1 MILINY
7 QSAKKSEPDILRK
20 GGNRAMPINIV
31 IADDHPLTRSGLVE
45 WIKRNESFVLTAEV
59 GDGNAA
65 WAVIES
71 ERPDIALLD
80 IQMPGLNGIAV
91 AQKIKDAGL
100 PTRPIMLTSFNAQ
113 PYVMAS
119 LRAGA
124 TGFVLKTTAVREIE
138 VAIKQVMNGG
148 FYLDSHV
155 ASALGDS
162 DEMPEA
168 LSARER
174 EVLLVTSKGF
184 SIKEIALKLCITER
198 TVQAHLTSVYSKFGC
213 RGKGE
218 ALLVALKYG
227 IITLDELLDG
237 TSLDE
242 APAQ

>member
-1 MILINY
+1 MTVSIL
-7 QSAKKSEPDILRK
+7 
-20 GGNRAMPINIV
+20 
-31 IADDHPLTRSGLVE
+31 IADDHPLTRSGLAE
-45 WIKRNESFVLTAEV
+45 WIKRNPNFVLTAEV
-59 GDGNAA
+59 GDGKTA
-65 WAVIES
+65 WEEIES
-71 ERPDIALLD
+71 KRPDIALLD
-80 IQMPGLNGIAV
+80 IQMPGESGIAV
-91 AQKIKDAGL
+91 AQRIKDRGL

-124 TGFVLKTTAVREIE
+124 TGFVLKTTAVRELE
-138 VAIKQVMNGG
+138 VAINQVMSGG

-155 ASALGDS
+155 ASILGDR
-162 DEMPEA
+162 DFLPEA

-184 SIKEIALKLCITER
+184 SIKEIASKLCITER

-227 IITLDELLDG
+227 IITVDELLEG

-242 APAQ
+242 AAMS

>member
-1 MILINY
+1 MRIDELSRGR
-7 QSAKKSEPDILRK
+7 QTVS
-20 GGNRAMPINIV
+20 IV
-31 IADDHPLTRSGLVE
+31 IADDHPLTRSGLAE
-45 WIKRNESFVLTAEV
+45 WIKRNPNFTLTAEV
-59 GDGNAA
+59 EDGKSA

-80 IQMPGLNGIAV
+80 IQMPGENGIAV

-124 TGFVLKTTAVREIE
+124 TGFVLKTTAVRELE
-138 VAIKQVMNGG
+138 VAIRQVMSGG

-162 DEMPEA
+162 DETPEA

-184 SIKEIALKLCITER
+184 SIKEIAAKLNITER

-218 ALLVALKYG
+218 ALLVALRYG
-227 IITLDELLDG
+227 IITLEELLDG

-242 APAQ
+242 ASMP

>member
-1 MILINY
+1 MTISIL
-7 QSAKKSEPDILRK
+7 
-20 GGNRAMPINIV
+20 
-31 IADDHPLTRSGLVE
+31 IADDHPLTRSGLAE
-45 WIKRNESFVLTAEV
+45 WIKRNENFSLTAEV
-59 GDGNAA
+59 EDGTEA
-65 WAVIES
+65 WRVIRE

-80 IQMPGLNGIAV
+80 IQMPGESGISV
-91 AQKIKDAGL
+91 AQRIKDASI

-124 TGFVLKTTAVREIE
+124 KGFVLKTTAVRELEIA
-138 VAIKQVMNGG
+138 VKQVMRGG
-148 FYLDSHV
+148 FYLDSQV
-155 ASALGDS
+155 AGVIGDRES
-162 DEMPEA
+162 MPET

-184 SIKEIALKLCITER
+184 SIKEIAMKLCITER

-227 IITLDELLDG
+227 IITLEELLEG

-242 APAQ
+242 AIGPC